1 MDAVLTGLA
10 AGFQTALDP
19 FNLMLVLIGC
29 FAGTLVGALP
39 GIGPING
46 VAILLPIAY
55 GLGLPPE
62 SAIILL
68 AGIYYGAEY
77 GGRISSILL
86 NVPGDASAVMTTI
99 DGNPMA
105 RNGQAGR
112 ALSLSAVASF
122 IGGTFAVVLMSL
134 FGPTLAA
141 YAVTFS
147 PSDYVALMVFA
158 FASLASLVGAN
169 PVKTLL
175 GAVIGLMLAS
185 IGIDANTGV
194 ERYVFGIP
202 DILSGIDFL
211 VVVIGLFGMAELFHL
226 VEQQVRG
233 TLRSIEVDKSFV
245 SKADL
250 VRTKWTILRSSIIGF
265 FIGILP
271 GTGASVA
278 SAVAYGTEKRMADDA
293 SGFGA
298 GDVRGLAAPESAN
311 NAAAGGAMV
320 PMLTLGIPGSGTT
333 AILLGA
339 LLLFNV
345 QPGPLMFE
353 QRPEIAWGLI
363 ASMYIGNV
371 ALLVINLPLVGLFA
385 RLLTVPQR
393 YLTPTIAVLA
403 FVGVYSIVSNPHD
416 LYMITALGVFGWL
429 LRKLGF
435 ELAPVILGFVL
446 GALFENNLRRAL
458 SISGGDWSIL
468 VASGN
473 SIAFYV
479 AAVLIVIAPLVLARR
494 SGRGG
499 AAPDAMPASAG
510 GAPVDGAPPG
520 GDPERGDPR
529 R

>member
-1 MDAVLTGLA
+1 MDAVFTGLSS
-10 AGFQTALDP
+10 GFEVALQP
-19 FNLMLVLIGC
+19 FNLFLVLAGC
-29 FAGTLVGALP
+29 FAGTLIGALP

-55 GLGLPPE
+55 GLNFPPE
-62 SAIILL
+62 SALIVL

-86 NVPGDASAVMTTI
+86 NVPGDAGAVMTTL

-105 RNGQAGR
+105 KKGEAGR

-134 FGPTLAA
+134 FGPLLAS

-158 FASLASLVGAN
+158 FASLASLVGKN
-169 PVKTLL
+169 PIKTLL
-175 GAVIGLMLAS
+175 AATMGLMLAS

-194 ERYVFGIP
+194 ARYTFGIP
-202 DILSGIDFL
+202 DFLAGIDFL
-211 VVVIGLFGMAELFHL
+211 VVVIGLFGMAELIHL
-226 VEQQVRG
+226 VEQQVTG
-233 TLRSIEVDKSFV
+233 KLKALKIDKSFV
-245 SKADL
+245 SFADL
-250 VRTKWTILRSSIIGF
+250 WYCKWTILRGSLIGF

-278 SAVAYGTEKRMADDA
+278 SAVAYGTEKRVAPNTE
-293 SGFGA
+293 GFGT
-298 GDVRGLAAPESAN
+298 GDPRGLAAPESAN

-345 QPGPLMFE
+345 TPGPMMFT

-363 ASMYIGNV
+363 ASMYIGNI

-385 RLLTVPQR
+385 RMLTIPQQ
-393 YLTPTIAVLA
+393 YLTPLIAVLA
-403 FVGVYSIVSNPHD
+403 FIGVYSVVSNPHD
-416 LYMITALGVFGWL
+416 LYMITILGVFGWI
-429 LRKLGF
+429 LRKLEF
-435 ELAPVILGFVL
+435 SLAPVILGFVL
-446 GALFENNLRRAL
+446 GGLFEDNLRRAL
-458 SISGGDWSIL
+458 SISAGDWNIL
-468 VASGN
+468 FESSN
-473 SIAFYV
+473 SLLLYAL
-479 AAVLIVIAPLVLARR
+479 AAIVVVVPLAL
-494 SGRGG
+494 GRL
-499 AAPDAMPASAG
+499 
-510 GAPVDGAPPG
+510 
-520 GDPERGDPR
+520 RKKR
-529 R
+529 I